1 MISPV
6 VEDYLKAIY
15 YLEEESGPVATSA
28 LADRLGVAQ
37 PSVTDMLQKL
47 AQYRPQPV
55 NYKPRHGVTLT
66 PAGKKIALEVIRHHR
81 LIELYLA
88 EELNFDWDEVHAEA
102 EKLEHVISEELEE
115 KIAERLGRP
124 ALDPHG
130 DPIPAKDGSVA
141 ASGNLTL
148 SDLDVGQAARVTR
161 VRDDDPAVLR
171 YLTELGIGLHSRI
184 LVEARTPFDGLVQV
198 TVGDQSHVLSQ
209 TVTDRIF
216 VEIE

>member
-1 MISPV
+1 VISPIG
-6 VEDYLKAIY
+6 EDYLKAIY

-28 LADRLGVAQ
+28 LAERLGVAQ

-47 AQYRPQPV
+47 AQYRPQLV
-55 NYKPRHGVTLT
+55 NYKRRHGVTLT
-66 PAGKKIALEVIRHHR
+66 SAGKKIALEVIRHHR

-88 EELNFDWDEVHAEA
+88 EELNYDWDEVHAEA
-102 EKLEHVISEELEE
+102 ERLEHVISEEFEE

-124 ALDPHG
+124 ELDPHG

-141 ASGNLTL
+141 SFGRLTL
-148 SDLDVGQAARVTR
+148 GDLEAGQVAHVIR

-171 YLTELGIGLHSRI
+171 YLTELGIGLRTRI
-184 LVEARTPFDGLVQV
+184 LVDARTPFDGLLEV
-198 TVGDQSHVLSQ
+198 TVGHQSHVLGK

>member
-1 MISPV
+1 MLSSIG
-6 VEDYLKAIY
+6 EDYLKAIY
-15 YLEEESGPVATSA
+15 YLEEEAAPVATSA
-28 LADRLGVAQ
+28 LAERLGVAQ
-37 PSVTDMLQKL
+37 PSVTDMLHKR
-47 AQYRPQPV
+47 AQNRPQLV
-55 NYKPRHGVTLT
+55 NYKLRHGVTLT

-81 LIELYLA
+81 LIELYLT
-88 EELNFDWDEVHAEA
+88 EELNYDWDEVHAEA
-102 EKLEHVISEELEE
+102 ERLEHVISEEFED

-141 ASGNLTL
+141 PSPHLTL
-148 SDLDVGQAARVTR
+148 GDLEAGQAAIVTR

-171 YLTELGIGLHSRI
+171 YLTELGISLRTRI
-184 LVEARTPFDGLVQV
+184 LVESRTPFDGLVQV
-198 TVGDQSHVLSQ
+198 TVGDRSHVLSQ